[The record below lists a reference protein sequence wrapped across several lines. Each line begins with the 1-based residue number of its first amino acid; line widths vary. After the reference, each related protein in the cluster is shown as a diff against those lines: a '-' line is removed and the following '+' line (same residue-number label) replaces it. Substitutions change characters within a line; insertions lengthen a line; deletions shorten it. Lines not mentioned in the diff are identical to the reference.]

1 MLEFDTICGEG
12 KNYTESINM
21 KTLMNTAMTTIMKSS
36 LCALAALLLAAPS
49 LAETYVWNT
58 NIASGNMSEAGS
70 WLVDGTAAE
79 AAPGANDHLVI
90 DSAGATCLS
99 TLDNALVCR
108 SLLLSNKATVYGVQS
123 IAADKLV
130 AGIGYSKLRC
140 GSAVFGGFESKGFLG
155 TIGVRSGSVR
165 FTDSSGLRQI
175 GGVLPEFAIIQDNNQ
190 TAGNPLFYT
199 PYGICRLDADGYVVE
214 YPTSEMHQGL
224 LDAGENDTVLVSAD
238 TTLVSDLTVNA
249 ICVSSD
255 RTIDLN
261 GHTLTVKSGVI
272 RGSARWSASTIENG
286 TLVSP
291 EPIMYVDGV
300 NNSNVRWSCNIVVVG
315 NADIEKPV
323 LAAISCGAFPELA
336 GNTDLVGRV
345 LAPKGSFGSSYD
357 SSTIFWD
364 LAKGVNLASIGD
376 NNSSCTIRG
385 MAGAGEV
392 KPYGQNAKFWLGTR
406 TDGDVW
412 NGNEFVVGSNGI
424 LRAGSLVYDGSRAG
438 DIAFA
443 DQNSNIKAYQKLIF
457 KAGGTLG
464 VTVRGDG
471 TATKVTTSGTSNY
484 RTKVTIEGGNLEVVE
499 AGKVKQGTWTVMRTV
514 DPITGTF
521 DSVTSG
527 YKAKYNV
534 EVVEDGVTYYE
545 LQLTKN
551 TSGTIIIIR

>member
-1 MLEFDTICGEG
+1 
-12 KNYTESINM
+12 M
-21 KTLMNTAMTTIMKSS
+21 KRILLATF
-36 LCALAALLLAAPS
+36 AALLLAAPAA
-49 LAETYVWNT
+49 LAKTYVWNT
-58 NIASGNMSEAGS
+58 SVASGNVSDAGS
-70 WLVDGTAAE
+70 WLVDGAAAE

-99 TLDNALVCR
+99 TLDTALVCR
-108 SLLLSNKATVYGVQS
+108 SLLLSNKATVYGAQS
-123 IAADKLV
+123 IAAEKLV

-140 GSAVFGGFESKGFLG
+140 GSAIFGGFESKGFLG

-165 FTDSSGLRQI
+165 FTDTSGLRQI
-175 GGVLPEFAIIQDNNQ
+175 GGVLTEFAIIQDNNQ
-190 TAGNPLFYT
+190 TASNPLFYT
-199 PYGICRLDADGYVVE
+199 PYGICRLDANGYVVE

-249 ICVSSD
+249 ICVSGGK
-255 RTIDLN
+255 IDLN

-272 RGSARWSASTIENG
+272 RGSARWSASTIANG

-291 EPIMYVDGV
+291 EPIMYVDGT
-300 NNSNVRWSCNIVVVG
+300 NNSEVRWSCNIVVVG

-323 LAAISCGAFPELA
+323 LAAISCGSFPNLA

-345 LAPKGSFGSSYD
+345 LAPTASFGSSYD

-364 LAKGVNLASIGD
+364 LARGVGLASIGSH
-376 NNSSCTIRG
+376 NSSCTIRG

-392 KPYGQNAKFWLGTR
+392 KPNGFNAKFWLGTR

-443 DQNSNIKAYQKLIF
+443 DQGNNIKAYQKLIF

-471 TATKVTTSGTSNY
+471 TATKVTTAGTSNY
-484 RTKVTIEGGNLEVVE
+484 RTKVTIEGGTLDVAE
-499 AGKVKQGTWTVMRTV
+499 AGRVDPGTWTVMRTA
-514 DPITGTF
+514 DPVTGRF
-521 DSVTSG
+521 DTVTNG
-527 YKAKYNV
+527 YKAAYNV
-534 EVVEDGVTYYE
+534 EVGVNGVTYYDI
-545 LQLTKN
+545 QVTKKPR
-551 TSGTIIIIR
+551 GIVIVVK